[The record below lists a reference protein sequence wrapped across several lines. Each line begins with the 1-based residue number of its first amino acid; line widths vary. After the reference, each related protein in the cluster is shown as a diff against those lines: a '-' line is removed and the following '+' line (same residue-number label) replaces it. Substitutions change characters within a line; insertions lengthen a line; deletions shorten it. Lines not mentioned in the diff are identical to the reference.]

1 MSSEQHIPVGKLGR
15 PHGISGAFRFQF
27 TRTLRNKKKLPAHF
41 LIEAKGRYI
50 PFFVAKFS
58 LTDVDGGMLNL
69 EDITTPEVAKQY
81 SGSTLYLTE
90 KDAETY
96 FKEDADAMKELIG
109 YTLID
114 ETVGKVGEIIELM
127 DTPAQVLATVK
138 GETKEYTI
146 PLVDDLVIEVNKRK
160 KEIRMDLPEG
170 LLDL

>member
-27 TRTLRNKKKLPAHF
+27 TRTLKSKKKLPMHF
-41 LIEAKGRYI
+41 LLESKGRYI
-50 PFFVAKFS
+50 PFFVAKYN
-58 LTDVDGGMLNL
+58 LTDADGGMLNL
-69 EDITTPEVAKQY
+69 EDITTPEAAKQY
-81 SGSTLYLTE
+81 SGSVLYLTAKE
-90 KDAETY
+90 ADTY
-96 FKEDADAMKELIG
+96 FKEDADAMEELIG

-114 ETVGKVGEIIELM
+114 ETAGIVGQITELM

-146 PLVDDLVIEVNKRK
+146 PLVDDLVVEVNKRK